1 MNTDIRKAMHNIVNE
16 YGYTISYEQQPEV
29 IPMHFKILFKLEQT
43 ALEKESEKT
52 DQKKV
57 RIAASYRYTPNLT
70 GV

>member
-1 MNTDIRKAMHNIVNE
+1 
-16 YGYTISYEQQPEV
+16 
-29 IPMHFKILFKLEQT
+29 MHFKILFKLEQT

-52 DQKKV
+52 DQKIV